1 MDVWWILQL
10 ENSKYKSRKII
21 INQQKWVRSEFI
33 ERVFFFCCC
42 FVHHGLVSVLEL
54 DLFKR
59 PTASSEEWLKKKKLN
74 WTNWKGQSWVW
85 IYQAVYQAHACLR
98 FRNVN
103 TWPFIILL
111 HFACALWQPIL
122 SEIYIQVCTLTW
134 EVPRFAHWWRAS
146 TQKQLSINCP
156 SNIECRDSRPTKLF
170 KLSTALC
177 IWYKRK
183 KTPVDIMS
191 IPVLHNVNFYH
202 FNLIHSI
209 IKWYDFQ

>member
-1 MDVWWILQL
+1 M
-10 ENSKYKSRKII
+10 
-21 INQQKWVRSEFI
+21 RSEFI

-42 FVHHGLVSVLEL
+42 FVHHGLVSVLLE
-54 DLFKR
+54 DH
-59 PTASSEEWLKKKKLN
+59 

-111 HFACALWQPIL
+111 RFACALWQPIL

-183 KTPVDIMS
+183 KT
-191 IPVLHNVNFYH
+191 
-202 FNLIHSI
+202 
-209 IKWYDFQ
+209 Q